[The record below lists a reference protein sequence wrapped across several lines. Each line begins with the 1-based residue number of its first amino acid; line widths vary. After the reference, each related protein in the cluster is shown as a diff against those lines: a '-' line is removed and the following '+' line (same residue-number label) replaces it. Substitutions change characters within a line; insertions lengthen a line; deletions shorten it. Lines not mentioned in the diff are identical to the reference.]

1 MKLASNVCCE
11 HSVMNWIL
19 PCWSMCSVH
28 LWYWQ
33 VCSAVQ
39 LTGLVLCLHGAA
51 KITHRA
57 QRIVGIVSQW
67 HALATCNPSAVTA
80 STDADN
86 FNSDPLQ
93 RSPAAV
99 LYGPAHPLLY
109 NDSCD
114 DLESSMPRIQS
125 DVEQSI
131 HDFEAYQKRQALGK
145 FQGSWKSVYTFDLLF
160 PFLFS
165 STLFMT
171 RDMYWS
177 Q

>member
-1 MKLASNVCCE
+1 MCC
-11 HSVMNWIL
+11 MNL
-19 PCWSMCSVH
+19 DMM
-28 LWYWQ
+28 LYGQ
-33 VCSAVQ
+33 VCSVVQ

-80 STDADN
+80 AYFAADHAAAVD
-86 FNSDPLQ
+86 NSMNCSSGDHPPNSQ

-109 NDSCD
+109 NDSFD
-114 DLESSMPRIQS
+114 DLADSSSVPRFKTE
-125 DVEQSI
+125 VEQSI

-145 FQGSWKSVYTFDLLF
+145 KHSALQTH
-160 PFLFS
+160 
-165 STLFMT
+165 
-171 RDMYWS
+171 RN
-177 Q
+177 